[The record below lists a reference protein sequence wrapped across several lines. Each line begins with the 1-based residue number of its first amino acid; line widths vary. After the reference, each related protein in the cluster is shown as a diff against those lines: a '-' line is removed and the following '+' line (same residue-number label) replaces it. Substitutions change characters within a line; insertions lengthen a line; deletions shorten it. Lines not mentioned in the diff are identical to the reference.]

1 MIIKHTNMQKYK
13 EKSKGNIIED
23 RQRMQRKAGERQK
36 VEDRES
42 RTQEKKV

>member
-1 MIIKHTNMQKYK
+1 MQKYK

-36 VEDRES
+36 EDRES